1 MLRARAD
8 QRVLGYLGRALSLE
22 FSAVQLYSTQAR
34 VVASWGLADA
44 AEHLKHEA
52 EEELQ
57 HTDRI
62 IERMLAVG
70 VAPSASQLRPV
81 KLGQD
86 LVEMLQINER
96 FEQELIGLYHAA
108 ASYSARIGDHAIA
121 DGLGVLAALVDQG
134 VGLLAGAV
142 ESGLVIG
149 QQLFGLEALAA
160 RRLEGVADG
169 PFALL
174 QDGEHGAPG
183 ELAEQVDD

>member
-1 MLRARAD
+1 MLTARAD

-81 KLGQD
+81 KLGQN
-86 LVEMLQINER
+86 LIEMLQINQR
-96 FEQELIGLYHAA
+96 FEQELVDLYHAA
-108 ASYSARIGDHAIA
+108 ASYSARIGDHDSRLFFSALREEEQKHHEELQEWQDRLSSA
-121 DGLGVLAALVDQG
+121 D
-134 VGLLAGAV
+134 
-142 ESGLVIG
+142 IG
-149 QQLFGLEALAA
+149 
-160 RRLEGVADG
+160 D
-169 PFALL
+169 
-174 QDGEHGAPG
+174 
-183 ELAEQVDD
+183 